1 MKIID
6 LTHEICS
13 DMPVFPGTEPPI
25 IKRANTFEKDG
36 FREAK
41 ITMYSHTGTHID
53 APAHM
58 LDNGEYLDD
67 LGIDH
72 FIGNA
77 IVLDYSNLETHLID
91 VQKLMPYEDKIK
103 KVEFIIIKTGWS
115 KYWGEKRYFEDF
127 PALTEE
133 AANWLAKFSL
143 KGIGIDAISIDS
155 INSKSFSVHKI
166 LLSKKILII
175 ENLTNLDSINDEF
188 FVLSILPL
196 KNMDADGSPVR
207 AIAIENIQN
216 S

>member
-6 LTHEICS
+6 LTHGICS